1 MALAAFS
8 DKPPFRLDGRQ
19 YQCEA
24 SMDSLLFAS
33 AFVPSTTR
41 NAPNAFLKHQI
52 VHRQPPFL
60 KGVNLF
66 VSLDFTPHE
75 HKLIRDNNMGSVV
88 IVERN
93 LDYEKN
99 RLSLDL
105 LARRTTAQ
113 LLFLSDRIEPV
124 TEQQQPK

>member
-41 NAPNAFLKHQI
+41 NAPNAFLIERRRFRRASIFGRKLQLPLGLLLLPSI
-52 VHRQPPFL
+52 TVA
-60 KGVNLF
+60 
-66 VSLDFTPHE
+66 SLG
-75 HKLIRDNNMGSVV
+75 NV
-88 IVERN
+88 
-93 LDYEKN
+93 
-99 RLSLDL
+99 
-105 LARRTTAQ
+105 
-113 LLFLSDRIEPV
+113 
-124 TEQQQPK
+124 

>member
-19 YQCEA
+19 YQYEA

-41 NAPNAFLKHQI
+41 SAPDAFLKHQI
-52 VHRQPPFL
+52 VHRQPLFS
-60 KGVNLF
+60 KGINLF

-75 HKLIRDNNMGSVV
+75 HKLIRSTLKVGP
-88 IVERN
+88 IH
-93 LDYEKN
+93 
-99 RLSLDL
+99 
-105 LARRTTAQ
+105 
-113 LLFLSDRIEPV
+113 
-124 TEQQQPK
+124 